1 MIDDKKDKKFLF
13 QISGA
18 LIIVLFPYII
28 FARMVIGGLN
38 FEIYDAFLYAGFI
51 CIAPILAIGFP
62 VKYQIKY
69 MKVSNELDCLDS
81 FVSRPKQSPDEFY
94 FPVESVYE
102 IEIDFGDDSSL
113 TKKINSDN
121 YRKFYTT
128 YLKHKIN
135 EQVKKGKL
143 DRTKATSFLN
153 TIEKEIEDQLQGNKQ
168 PDLKLRDK
176 ILKEAKSKGIETK
189 GLLPEKDIDLRK
201 FKENLSEED
210 KEFLKKLKLY
220 HVILKYEQK
229 WKDEKDTFKSFFLLT
244 PGSYTDNIKLR
255 PGEGNIDGWWVGT
268 KECFCYFIF
277 YTQLS
282 KDEPLLF
289 LRFTE
294 HMGDKVADH
303 IRKME
308 GEIYAYIELKV
319 MEVWIAHLDIAPQK
333 LKKENVHLKQEVMEF
348 KEAYSDMIQSKAK
361 QDKQFGYFFESQK
374 IREARQLSE
383 KYKRNSYIYI
393 TAMFFLFIIFL
404 IILTISFT
412 K

>member
-18 LIIVLFPYII
+18 LIVVLFPYII
-28 FARMVIGGLN
+28 FFRIFIGGIT
-38 FEIYDAFLYAGFI
+38 FEIYDALLYAGFLS
-51 CIAPILAIGFP
+51 IAPVLAIGVP

-69 MKVSNELDCLDS
+69 MKISNELDCLDS

-94 FPVESVYE
+94 FPVENVYE
-102 IEIDFGDDSSL
+102 IEIDFEDDSTL
-113 TKKINSDN
+113 TGKIDSEN
-121 YRKFYTT
+121 YREFYIT
-128 YLKHKIN
+128 YLKHRIN
-135 EQVKKGKL
+135 ERVKKGKL

-153 TIEKEIEDQLQGNKQ
+153 TIEGEIEDQLQGNKQ

-176 ILKEAKSKGIETK
+176 ILKEAKGKGIEPK
-189 GLLPEKDIDLRK
+189 GLLPEKDINLKK
-201 FKENLSEED
+201 FREKLSKED
-210 KEFLKKLKLY
+210 KDFLKKLKLY
-220 HVILKYEQK
+220 YVILKYKQQ
-229 WKDEKDTFKSFFLLT
+229 WKDEKDTFKSFFLLC
-244 PGSYTDNIKLR
+244 PGTYTDTIKLR

-282 KDEPLLF
+282 KDEPLFF

-308 GEIYAYIELKV
+308 GEVYAYIELKV

-333 LKKENVHLKQEVMEF
+333 LKKENTHLKQQVMEF
-348 KEAYSDMIQSKAK
+348 KEAYSNMIQDKAK
-361 QDKQFGYFFESQK
+361 QDKQFGHFFESQK
-374 IREARQLSE
+374 IREARQLTE
-383 KYKRNSYIYI
+383 KYKRLSYIYI
-393 TAMFFLFIIFL
+393 TAICFLFIIFL
-404 IILTISFT
+404 IIITFAFIT
-412 K
+412 